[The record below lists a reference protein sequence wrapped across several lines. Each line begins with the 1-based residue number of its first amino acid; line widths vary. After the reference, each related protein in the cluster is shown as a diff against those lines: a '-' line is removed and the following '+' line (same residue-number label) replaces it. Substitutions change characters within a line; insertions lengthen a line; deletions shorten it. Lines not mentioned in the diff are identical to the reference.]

1 MSGEKSEIIERL
13 DTLIYL
19 LMPRFDRVKY
29 SIRGLGLD
37 VLELCDAEHTV
48 ESMVKILK
56 KSRPSIDNTLS
67 KLRSQNLIKSISR
80 NSKTYYIRLL

>member
-1 MSGEKSEIIERL
+1 
-13 DTLIYL
+13 
-19 LMPRFDRVKY
+19 MPRFDREKY
-29 SIRGLGLD
+29 SIKGLGLD

-48 ESMVKILK
+48 ENMVKILK

-67 KLRSQNLIKSISR
+67 KLRPQNLIKSISK